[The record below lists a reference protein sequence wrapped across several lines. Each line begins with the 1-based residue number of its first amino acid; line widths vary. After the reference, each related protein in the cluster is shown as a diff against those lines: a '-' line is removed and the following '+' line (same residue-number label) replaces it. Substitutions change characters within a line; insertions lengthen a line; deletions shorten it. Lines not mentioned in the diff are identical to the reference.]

1 MTRRSLCRKSAL
13 KAGGQFN
20 EESTTV
26 LRHGGKGDLADHWND
41 VALVE
46 QILALAKGT
55 SAPIVLSALLT
66 AYMRAAEERGNALA
80 GAYQLV
86 AMGNKALQQ
95 QILNEILSRAG
106 AQFEQQPDQ
115 APPGHIV
122 VH

>member
-1 MTRRSLCRKSAL
+1 MIQDTNAPPP
-13 KAGGQFN
+13 AGYTQ
-20 EESTTV
+20 
-26 LRHGGKGDLADHWND
+26 ADKD
-41 VALVE
+41 QIAALVE
-46 QILALAKGT
+46 QVLALAKGA

-86 AMGNKALQQ
+86 ALGNKALQQ

-106 AQFEQQPDQ
+106 AEFEQRPDQ
-115 APPGHIV
+115 APPGHTV